1 MSNRIVGYIKAV
13 LQLLFLSQENHI
25 VGFLVLSVKLD
36 IISSL
41 QLFFKKCMFLVM
53 YRNAF
58 FK

>member
-25 VGFLVLSVKLD
+25 VGFLVFSVKLD

-41 QLFFKKCMFLVM
+41 QLFF
-53 YRNAF
+53 
-58 FK
+58 

>member
-1 MSNRIVGYIKAV
+1 MSNQIVGYIKAV

-25 VGFLVLSVKLD
+25 VVFLVLSVKLD

-41 QLFFKKCMFLVM
+41 QLFFKKCKFLVM

>member
-25 VGFLVLSVKLD
+25 VVFLVLSVKLD

-41 QLFFKKCMFLVM
+41 QLFFKKCKFIVM

>member
-1 MSNRIVGYIKAV
+1 MSNRIVGYIKAL
-13 LQLLFLSQENHI
+13 LQLLFLSQNHM
-25 VGFLVLSVKLD
+25 VVFLVSSVKLD

-41 QLFFKKCMFLVM
+41 QLFFKKCKFLVM